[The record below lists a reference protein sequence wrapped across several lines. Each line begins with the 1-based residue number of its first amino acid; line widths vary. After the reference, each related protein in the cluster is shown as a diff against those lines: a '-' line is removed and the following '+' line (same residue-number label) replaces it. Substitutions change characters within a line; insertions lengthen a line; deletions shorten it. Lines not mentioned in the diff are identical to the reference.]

1 MKKLVIS
8 LLLAGLVAASLSGC
22 TEKPVN
28 NDEIPVPGPDASR
41 EEWEE
46 YIESIGGT
54 LEINPEGEITE
65 IWFDEVFG
73 AFYPKQLKDIYFT
86 KTYMYGEA
94 ETEQPVLGL
103 CSEKLTEIKFFSVAD
118 GELSDE
124 IFAIDELLPMEAVL
138 LYVELSEQADLA
150 VTFKDEAGEPHTVTL
165 SRNADDSEVV
175 FTELTK

>member
-28 NDEIPVPGPDASR
+28 NDELHVPGPDASQ
-41 EEWEE
+41 EEWDKYFEA
-46 YIESIGGT
+46 IGGE
-54 LEINPEGEITE
+54 LEIKPEGEITE
-65 IWFDEVFG
+65 IWFDEAFG

-86 KTYMYGEA
+86 KTYMYGEF

-103 CSEKLTEIKFFSVAD
+103 CSEKITELRLFSFAD
-118 GELSDE
+118 GELSE
-124 IFAIDELLPMEAVL
+124 ELFVIDELLPMEAVL
-138 LYVELSEQADLA
+138 LYVEIFEEPNYAF
-150 VTFKDEAGEPHTVTL
+150 TFKDEAGEQHTVTL